1 MILRLVVVMLSGEYA
16 RDAAVT
22 RDAVV
27 CDAVARDARVVR
39 DNPLTRASLNSF
51 TVPHSPHSGQRPY
64 HFEPLQPH
72 SEHK

>member
-1 MILRLVVVMLSGEYA
+1 MLSGEYA
-16 RDAAVT
+16 RDAV
-22 RDAVV
+22 
-27 CDAVARDARVVR
+27 VARGVRVVR
-39 DNPLTRASLNSF
+39 DNPLTHLYSLNSF

>member
-1 MILRLVVVMLSGEYA
+1 MLSGEYA
-16 RDAAVT
+16 RDAAVCDVVA
-22 RDAVV
+22 RDT
-27 CDAVARDARVVR
+27 AVARDARVVR

>member
-1 MILRLVVVMLSGEYA
+1 MILRLEVVMLSGEYA
-16 RDAAVT
+16 RDAA
-22 RDAVV
+22 V

>member
-1 MILRLVVVMLSGEYA
+1 MLSGEYA
-16 RDAAVT
+16 RDAAVV
-22 RDAVV
+22 RDAVACDTAVV
-27 CDAVARDARVVR
+27 CDARVVR

>member
-1 MILRLVVVMLSGEYA
+1 MILRLEVVMLSDEYA
-16 RDAAVT
+16 RDAAVA
-22 RDAVV
+22 RDVVV

>member
-16 RDAAVT
+16 RDA
-22 RDAVV
+22 VV
-27 CDAVARDARVVR
+27 CIAVARDARVVR

>member
-1 MILRLVVVMLSGEYA
+1 MLSGEYA
-16 RDAAVT
+16 RDAVA

-27 CDAVARDARVVR
+27 VRDAAVVRDARVVR